1 MSIAIADENFFNKG
15 LKLFKD
21 KKYEDARFMF
31 ERGIVFNPKDS
42 NSYLYLAK
50 IYNIQEDQD
59 KEEKNLEA
67 TLLIEPNNEEAILM
81 SMKIALERSN
91 YSKVK
96 DLSNTFSKVC
106 KKLCNEN
113 KEILDT
119 LANIEPKKMSLDKNL
134 NKILIIDFGSQFTQ
148 LIARRIRESGVYSEI
163 ISHKK
168 VKNKNIDN
176 SIKGI
181 ILSGGPLN
189 VYQINKYSFDKRII
203 ENQIPVLGICFGH
216 QILSKLNGGRVKQSK
231 YREFGLAN
239 IRKKRESILTKNFF
253 NKKNINKV
261 WMSHADQV
269 SKLPK
274 NFNVIASS
282 QNSKFAIIENKKKNF
297 YGVQFHPEVTHTENG
312 KKLINNFIFLICKI
326 KRNWS
331 SKDQKIKLI
340 KDVQNLVGKNK
351 VICALSGGVDSSV
364 VAQLLNKAIGKNL
377 FCIFVNTGLLRK
389 NEEIQVV
396 KTFKK
401 KLKINLIYVNAENEF
416 LRKLNNVSDPEKK
429 RKIIGNL
436 FIKIFERYA
445 KRIKNVKFL
454 AQGTL
459 YPDLIESKS
468 VTGSQTSK
476 IKSHHN
482 VGGLPKKMKLKL
494 VEPLKFLFKDEVRKL
509 GLELKLSK
517 EIISRHPFPGPGL
530 AIRMPGI
537 ITKEKIKIL
546 KEADNYFIQAL
557 REHNLYNKIWQAYA
571 ALLPVKTVGVMGD
584 NRTYEYLCLLR
595 AITSEDGMTADFYD
609 FKKSF
614 IQMISNK
621 IVNSIRGVN
630 RVVYDV
636 TSKPPSTIELE

>member
-1 MSIAIADENFFNKG
+1 
-15 LKLFKD
+15 
-21 KKYEDARFMF
+21 
-31 ERGIVFNPKDS
+31 
-42 NSYLYLAK
+42 
-50 IYNIQEDQD
+50 
-59 KEEKNLEA
+59 
-67 TLLIEPNNEEAILM
+67 
-81 SMKIALERSN
+81 
-91 YSKVK
+91 
-96 DLSNTFSKVC
+96 
-106 KKLCNEN
+106 
-113 KEILDT
+113 
-119 LANIEPKKMSLDKNL
+119 MSLDLIL

-148 LIARRIRESGVYSEI
+148 LIARRIRELGVYSEI
-163 ISHKK
+163 ISHKQI
-168 VKNKNIDN
+168 KNKNIN
-176 SIKGI
+176 QSIKGI

-189 VYQINKYSFDKRII
+189 VYQINKYSFDKNII
-203 ENQIPVLGICFGH
+203 ENGIPVLGICFGH

-231 YREFGLAN
+231 HREFGLAN
-239 IRKKRESILTKNFF
+239 IYKKRNSLLTKNLF
-253 NKKNINKV
+253 NKKKIIKV

-274 NFNVIASS
+274 KFSVIASS
-282 QNSKFAIIENKKKNF
+282 QNSKFAIVENKSKKF

-312 KKLINNFIFLICKI
+312 KKLISNFIFDICRI
-326 KRNWS
+326 KKNWS
-331 SKDQKIKLI
+331 SKHQKKKLI
-340 KDVQNLVGKNK
+340 NDVRYQVGNSK

-364 VAQLLNKAIGKNL
+364 VAQLLNKAIGKKL
-377 FCIFVNTGLLRK
+377 YCIFVNTGLLRK
-389 NEEIQVV
+389 NEEKQVV
-396 KTFKK
+396 KTFKT
-401 KLKINLIYVNAENEF
+401 KLKINLIYVNAEKEF
-416 LRKLNNVSDPEKK
+416 LMKLKNVSDPEKK

-445 KRIKNVKFL
+445 KKIKNVQFL

-509 GLELKLSK
+509 GLELNLNK

-530 AIRMPGI
+530 AIRMPGL
-537 ITKEKIKIL
+537 ITKEKINIL
-546 KEADNYFIQAL
+546 KEADHYFIQAL
-557 REHNLYNKIWQAYA
+557 KEHGLYHKIWQAYA

-595 AITSEDGMTADFYD
+595 AITSEDGMTADFFE

-614 IQMISNK
+614 IQEISNK
-621 IVNSIRGVN
+621 IVNSIRGIN
-630 RVVYDV
+630 RVVYDI

>member
-1 MSIAIADENFFNKG
+1 
-15 LKLFKD
+15 
-21 KKYEDARFMF
+21 
-31 ERGIVFNPKDS
+31 
-42 NSYLYLAK
+42 
-50 IYNIQEDQD
+50 
-59 KEEKNLEA
+59 
-67 TLLIEPNNEEAILM
+67 
-81 SMKIALERSN
+81 
-91 YSKVK
+91 
-96 DLSNTFSKVC
+96 
-106 KKLCNEN
+106 
-113 KEILDT
+113 
-119 LANIEPKKMSLDKNL
+119 MSLDQNL
-134 NKILIIDFGSQFTQ
+134 DKILIIDFGSQFTQ
-148 LIARRIRESGVYSEI
+148 LIARRIRELGVFSEI

-168 VKNKNIDN
+168 IKLKDIDQT
-176 SIKGI
+176 IKGI

-189 VYQINKYSFDKRII
+189 VYQIKKYSFDKKII
-203 ENQIPVLGICFGH
+203 NLNIPILGICFGH

-231 YREFGLAN
+231 HREFGLAN
-239 IRKKRESILTKNFF
+239 IYKKNESLLIKNFF
-253 NKKNINKV
+253 NKQKSKKV

-274 NFNVIASS
+274 NFKVIASS
-282 QNSKFAIIENKKKNF
+282 TNSKFAIVENKLKKF
-297 YGVQFHPEVTHTENG
+297 YGIQFHPEVTHTQNG
-312 KKLINNFIFLICKI
+312 KKLISNFIFLICKI

-331 SKDQKIKLI
+331 SKDQKIQLI
-340 KDVQNLVGKNK
+340 KEVKNQIGSEK

-364 VAQLLNKAIGKNL
+364 VAQLLNKAIGKKL
-377 FCIFVNTGLLRK
+377 YCIFVNTGLLRK
-389 NEEIQVV
+389 NEEMQVV
-396 KTFKK
+396 QTFKK
-401 KLKINLIYVNAENEF
+401 RLKMNLIYVNAEKEF
-416 LRKLNNVSDPEKK
+416 LKKLNNVSDPEKK

-445 KRIKNVKFL
+445 KKIKNVKFL

-509 GLELKLSK
+509 GLELNLSK
-517 EIISRHPFPGPGL
+517 DIISRHPFPGPGL
-530 AIRMPGI
+530 AIRMPGL
-537 ITKEKIKIL
+537 ITNDKIKIL
-546 KEADNYFIQAL
+546 KEADYYFIQAL
-557 REHNLYNKIWQAYA
+557 KDHGLYHKIWQAYA

-614 IQMISNK
+614 METISNQ
-621 IVNSIRGVN
+621 IVNSIRGIN
-630 RVVYDV
+630 RVVYDI

>member
-1 MSIAIADENFFNKG
+1 
-15 LKLFKD
+15 
-21 KKYEDARFMF
+21 
-31 ERGIVFNPKDS
+31 
-42 NSYLYLAK
+42 
-50 IYNIQEDQD
+50 
-59 KEEKNLEA
+59 
-67 TLLIEPNNEEAILM
+67 
-81 SMKIALERSN
+81 
-91 YSKVK
+91 
-96 DLSNTFSKVC
+96 
-106 KKLCNEN
+106 
-113 KEILDT
+113 
-119 LANIEPKKMSLDKNL
+119 MSLDISL

-148 LIARRIRESGVYSEI
+148 LIARRIRELGVFSEI

-168 VKNKNIDN
+168 IKHKDIDYYT
-176 SIKGI
+176 KGI

-189 VYQINKYSFDKRII
+189 VYQINKYSFDKKII
-203 ENQIPVLGICFGH
+203 QSGVPILGICFGH
-216 QILSKLNGGRVKQSK
+216 QILSKLNGGKVKQSK
-231 YREFGLAN
+231 HREFGLAN
-239 IRKKRESILTKNFF
+239 INKKKESLLTKNFF
-253 NKKNINKV
+253 NNKTTNKV

-282 QNSKFAIIENKKKNF
+282 QNSKFAIIENKIKKF

-312 KKLINNFIFLICKI
+312 KKLISNFIFLICKI
-326 KRNWS
+326 KKNWS

-340 KDVQNLVGKNK
+340 NDVKHQVGDNK

-364 VAQLLNKAIGKNL
+364 VAQLLNKAIGKKL
-377 FCIFVNTGLLRK
+377 YCIFVNTGLLRK
-389 NEEIQVV
+389 NEEKQVV
-396 KTFKK
+396 ETFKK
-401 KLKINLIYVNAENEF
+401 KLKINLIYVNAEKEF
-416 LRKLNNVSDPEKK
+416 IQKLTNVSDPEKK

-445 KRIKNVKFL
+445 KKIKKVKFL

-509 GLELKLSK
+509 GLELNLSK

-537 ITKEKIKIL
+537 ITREKINIL
-546 KEADNYFIQAL
+546 KEADYYFIQAL
-557 REHNLYNKIWQAYA
+557 KDHGLYHQIWQAYA
-571 ALLPVKTVGVMGD
+571 ALLPIKTVGVMGD
-584 NRTYEYLCLLR
+584 SRTYEYICVIR
-595 AITSEDGMTADFYD
+595 AVTSEDGMTADYFNLP
-609 FKKSF
+609 KKF
-614 IQMISNK
+614 LDNISNK
-621 IVNSIRGVN
+621 IVNNVKGIN
-630 RVVYDV
+630 RVVYDI

>member
-1 MSIAIADENFFNKG
+1 M
-15 LKLFKD
+15 
-21 KKYEDARFMF
+21 
-31 ERGIVFNPKDS
+31 
-42 NSYLYLAK
+42 
-50 IYNIQEDQD
+50 
-59 KEEKNLEA
+59 
-67 TLLIEPNNEEAILM
+67 IL
-81 SMKIALERSN
+81 N
-91 YSKVK
+91 
-96 DLSNTFSKVC
+96 
-106 KKLCNEN
+106 
-113 KEILDT
+113 
-119 LANIEPKKMSLDKNL
+119 KNL

-148 LIARRIRESGVYSEI
+148 LIARRIREFGVFSEI
-163 ISHKK
+163 VSHKK
-168 VKNKNIDN
+168 VKNKDIDN
-176 SIKGI
+176 SVKGI

-203 ENQIPVLGICFGH
+203 KNQVPVLGICFGH
-216 QILSKLNGGRVKQSK
+216 QILSKLNGGKVKQSK

-239 IRKKRESILTKNFF
+239 INKKKESILTKNFF
-253 NKKNINKV
+253 NKKDINKV
-261 WMSHADQV
+261 WMSHADEV

-274 NFNVIASS
+274 NFKVIASS
-282 QNSKFAIIENKKKNF
+282 QNSKFAIIENKKENF

-340 KDVQNLVGKNK
+340 KDVRELVGKNK

-364 VAQLLNKAIGKNL
+364 VAQLLNKAIGKKL
-377 FCIFVNTGLLRK
+377 YCIFVNTGLLRK
-389 NEEIQVV
+389 NEETQVV

-401 KLKINLIYVNAENEF
+401 KLKINLIYVNAEREF
-416 LRKLNNVSDPEKK
+416 LRKLNKVSDPEKK

-482 VGGLPKKMKLKL
+482 VGGLPKIMKLKL

-609 FKKSF
+609 LKKTF

-621 IVNSIRGVN
+621 IVNGIRGIN

>member
-1 MSIAIADENFFNKG
+1 MI
-15 LKLFKD
+15 
-21 KKYEDARFMF
+21 
-31 ERGIVFNPKDS
+31 
-42 NSYLYLAK
+42 
-50 IYNIQEDQD
+50 
-59 KEEKNLEA
+59 
-67 TLLIEPNNEEAILM
+67 
-81 SMKIALERSN
+81 
-91 YSKVK
+91 
-96 DLSNTFSKVC
+96 
-106 KKLCNEN
+106 
-113 KEILDT
+113 
-119 LANIEPKKMSLDKNL
+119 LDKNI

-148 LIARRIRESGVYSEI
+148 LIARRVRELGVFSEI
-163 ISHKK
+163 VSHKK
-168 VKNKNIDN
+168 INLKQIDY
-176 SIKGI
+176 SVKGI

-189 VYQINKYSFDKRII
+189 VYEINKYSFDSKII
-203 ENQIPVLGICFGH
+203 KKGIPILGICFGH
-216 QILSKLNGGRVKQSK
+216 QILSKLNGGKVKQSK
-231 YREFGLAN
+231 HREFGLAY
-239 IRKKRESILTKNFF
+239 IYKKKESLLIKNFF
-253 NKKNINKV
+253 KKKRFVNV

-274 NFNVIASS
+274 NFNVVASS
-282 QNSKFAIIENKKKNF
+282 QNSKFAIIENKLRNF
-297 YGVQFHPEVTHTENG
+297 YGVQFHPEVTHSENG
-312 KKLINNFIFLICKI
+312 KIILKNFIFLICKI
-326 KRNWS
+326 KKNWS
-331 SKDQKIKLI
+331 VKNQKIRLI
-340 KDVQNLVGKNK
+340 KDVQDKVGDNK

-364 VAQLLNKAIGKNL
+364 VAQLLNKAIGKKL
-377 FCIFVNTGLLRK
+377 YCIFVNTGLLRK
-389 NEEIQVV
+389 NEEKQVIT
-396 KTFKK
+396 TFKK
-401 KLKINLIYVNAENEF
+401 KLKMNLIYVNAEKEF
-416 LRKLNNVSDPEKK
+416 IKRLKDVSDPEKK

-445 KRIKNVKFL
+445 KKISNVKFL

-468 VTGSQTSK
+468 VTGSNTSK

-509 GLELKLSK
+509 GLELNLNKD
-517 EIISRHPFPGPGL
+517 IIQRHPFPGPGL
-530 AIRMPGI
+530 AIRIPGT

-546 KEADNYFIQAL
+546 KEADFYFIKSL
-557 REHNLYNKIWQAYA
+557 KDYGLYDKIWQAYA

-621 IVNSIRGVN
+621 IVNSIRGIN

>member
-1 MSIAIADENFFNKG
+1 
-15 LKLFKD
+15 
-21 KKYEDARFMF
+21 
-31 ERGIVFNPKDS
+31 
-42 NSYLYLAK
+42 
-50 IYNIQEDQD
+50 
-59 KEEKNLEA
+59 
-67 TLLIEPNNEEAILM
+67 
-81 SMKIALERSN
+81 
-91 YSKVK
+91 
-96 DLSNTFSKVC
+96 
-106 KKLCNEN
+106 
-113 KEILDT
+113 
-119 LANIEPKKMSLDKNL
+119 MSLDQNL
-134 NKILIIDFGSQFTQ
+134 DKILIIDFGSQFTQ
-148 LIARRIRESGVYSEI
+148 LIARRVRELGVFSEI

-168 VKNKNIDN
+168 IKITNIN
-176 SIKGI
+176 QSVKGI

-189 VYQINKYSFDKRII
+189 VYQINKYSFDKKILQLNLPI
-203 ENQIPVLGICFGH
+203 LGICFGH
-216 QILSKLNGGRVKQSK
+216 QILSKLNGGKVKQSK
-231 YREFGLAN
+231 HREFGLAS
-239 IRKKRESILTKNFF
+239 IQKKGNSLLTNNFF
-253 NKKNINKV
+253 GIKRSKEV

-274 NFNVIASS
+274 NFRVIASS
-282 QNSKFAIIENKKKNF
+282 TNSKFAIVENNKKKF
-297 YGVQFHPEVTHTENG
+297 YGIQFHPEVTHTENG
-312 KKLINNFIFLICKI
+312 KKLLSNFIFLICKI
-326 KRNWS
+326 KKNWS
-331 SKDQKIKLI
+331 SKDQKVKLI
-340 KDVQNLVGKNK
+340 KDVRNQVGNNK

-364 VAQLLNKAIGKNL
+364 VAQLLNKAIGKKL
-377 FCIFVNTGLLRK
+377 YCIFVNTGLLRK
-389 NEEIQVV
+389 NEETQVI

-401 KLKINLIYVNAENEF
+401 RLKMNLIYVNAEKEF
-416 LRKLNNVSDPEKK
+416 LKKLKNVSDPEKK

-445 KRIKNVKFL
+445 KKIKNVKFL

-482 VGGLPKKMKLKL
+482 VGGLPKKMKLNL

-517 EIISRHPFPGPGL
+517 DIISRHPFPGPGL

-537 ITKEKIKIL
+537 ITNKKIKIL
-546 KEADNYFIQAL
+546 KEADYYFVQAL
-557 REHNLYNKIWQAYA
+557 KEHGLYHKIWQAYA

-595 AITSEDGMTADFYD
+595 AITSEDGMTADFYE

-614 IQMISNK
+614 MQIISNK
-621 IVNSIRGVN
+621 IVNSIRGIN

>member
-1 MSIAIADENFFNKG
+1 
-15 LKLFKD
+15 
-21 KKYEDARFMF
+21 
-31 ERGIVFNPKDS
+31 
-42 NSYLYLAK
+42 
-50 IYNIQEDQD
+50 
-59 KEEKNLEA
+59 
-67 TLLIEPNNEEAILM
+67 
-81 SMKIALERSN
+81 
-91 YSKVK
+91 
-96 DLSNTFSKVC
+96 
-106 KKLCNEN
+106 
-113 KEILDT
+113 
-119 LANIEPKKMSLDKNL
+119 MSLNLSL

-148 LIARRIRESGVYSEI
+148 LIARRIRELGVFSEI

-168 VKNKNIDN
+168 IKNKNINN

-189 VYQINKYSFDKRII
+189 VYEINKYSFDKKII
-203 ENQIPVLGICFGH
+203 LNEIPVLGICFGH
-216 QILSKLNGGRVKQSK
+216 QILSKLNGGKVKQSK
-231 YREFGLAN
+231 HREFGLAKIN
-239 IRKKRESILTKNFF
+239 KKKESLLTKGFF
-253 NKKNINKV
+253 NKKKKIKV

-282 QNSKFAIIENKKKNF
+282 QNSKFAIVENKSKKY

-312 KKLINNFIFLICKI
+312 KKIISNFIFSICQI

-331 SKDQKIKLI
+331 SKDQKNKLI
-340 KDVQNLVGKNK
+340 EDVKNQVGQNKI
-351 VICALSGGVDSSV
+351 ICALSGGVDSSV
-364 VAQLLNKAIGKNL
+364 VAQLLNKAVGKKL
-377 FCIFVNTGLLRK
+377 YCIFVNTGLLRK
-389 NEEIQVV
+389 NEENQVIE
-396 KTFKK
+396 TFKK
-401 KLKINLIYVNAENEF
+401 KLKINLIYVNAKKEF
-416 LRKLNNVSDPEKK
+416 IKQLTNTSDPEKK

-445 KRIKNVKFL
+445 KKIKNVKFL

-459 YPDLIESKS
+459 YPDLIESRS

-482 VGGLPKKMKLKL
+482 VGGLPKKMKLQL

-509 GLELKLSK
+509 GLELNLSK

-530 AIRMPGI
+530 AIRMPGV
-537 ITKEKIKIL
+537 ITKEKINIL
-546 KEADNYFIQAL
+546 KEADHYFIKAL
-557 REHNLYNKIWQAYA
+557 KEHNLYHKIWQAYA

-609 FKKSF
+609 FKKPF
-614 IQMISNK
+614 TQMISNK
-621 IVNSIRGVN
+621 IVNSISGIN
-630 RVVYDV
+630 RVVYDI